1 MLVTPTEWKH
11 ITICSDYEWKFADL
25 LHGRLR
31 TTDDVSLHSL
41 TPGALM
47 AAAGAIPT
55 SLRMLPILLE
65 GQLSMYT
72 SVEAD
77 LPIKLSLRVISS

>member
-11 ITICSDYEWKFADL
+11 ITICSDYKWKFADL

-31 TTDDVSLHSL
+31 TTDDVSLQSL

-47 AAAGAIPT
+47 EAGAIPT

-65 GQLSMYT
+65 GQLSVYT
-72 SVEAD
+72 SAEAD
-77 LPIKLSLRVISS
+77 LPIKLLLRVINS